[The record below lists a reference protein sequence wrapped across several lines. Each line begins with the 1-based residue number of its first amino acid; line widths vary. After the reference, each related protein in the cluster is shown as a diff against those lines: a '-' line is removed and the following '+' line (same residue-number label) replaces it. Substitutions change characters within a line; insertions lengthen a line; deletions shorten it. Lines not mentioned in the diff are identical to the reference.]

1 MLGALAVIGLTYL
14 WAGEAFTHFLYPG
27 HETAAAFMRAAE
39 WNRSFFDLVVGCAA
53 ILIVA
58 AWGMIYGKA
67 KGVKLLMPPWI
78 ETLRAR
84 AYVTF
89 LNGLYVEDLM
99 RMLGRTAFRR

>member
-1 MLGALAVIGLTYL
+1 ML
-14 WAGEAFTHFLYPG
+14 FRS

-39 WNRSFFDLVVGCAA
+39 WNRLFFDLVVGCVVL
-53 ILIVA
+53 LIIA

-67 KGVKLLMPPWI
+67 KGVKLLMPAWI

-99 RMLGRTAFRR
+99 RMIGRTAFRR